1 MKRVFLPMALMIM
14 GVLSPIVTSNAETQY
29 IDIPLSS
36 PIASIPIFAKQGVTM
51 NIILSLLILYL
62 TVYFA
67 FRCACVL
74 YDNGALATKNRVT
87 LKTMKRWI
95 SKDLFN

>member
-1 MKRVFLPMALMIM
+1 MIR
-14 GVLSPIVTSNAETQY
+14 
-29 IDIPLSS
+29 
-36 PIASIPIFAKQGVTM
+36 
-51 NIILSLLILYL
+51 ILYL
-62 TVYFA
+62 TIYFA

>member
-1 MKRVFLPMALMIM
+1 MF
-14 GVLSPIVTSNAETQY
+14 TSNNNEFPFEYVIKDFEAESNILTSLSY
-29 IDIPLSS
+29 IPLSS

-62 TVYFA
+62 TIYFA